1 MRSLTTKLILAFL
14 LVGVI
19 GSLLVAAFINTRTRA
34 EFERFLLDRRR
45 TQLTEQLVTYYQEH
59 GSWEG
64 VEDLIRRARQHGP
77 PSVLLDRVFLLGKDR
92 QVIVAPRARP
102 GRPPLQLRNADLA
115 IPIKVDGDVV
125 GWLAIDAP
133 RFFAPTLSPEA
144 VFRDRVRQAAI
155 LSALAASLL
164 ALLVGVFLARSI
176 TKPVRELTAATRAL
190 ADGELGRQVEVRGRD
205 EIAQLASAFNRMS
218 ADLARSNQLRQQM
231 TADIA
236 HDLRTPLSVI
246 LGYTEALSDGKLSGS
261 PRMYEAMY
269 GQAQQLSRLVSDLRI
284 LSLADAGELSLNRAP
299 VQPRE
304 LLARVAA
311 AYQGKAQ
318 EQGVTL
324 EALPGPDLPAI
335 EVDSTRMDQALGN
348 LVSNA
353 LRYTPPGGRITLSAE
368 LDPHGMEVGG
378 EVREAVTLKV
388 MDTGVGIDE
397 ADLPLVFERFYRGD
411 RSRHEEGESGLG
423 LPIVKSLVE
432 AHGGRIAVH
441 SAPGEGTTFTILL
454 PIDRRWSGLG

>member
-1 MRSLTTKLILAFL
+1 
-14 LVGVI
+14 VGLI
-19 GSLLVAAFINTRTRA
+19 GSLLVAIFINIRTRT

-45 TQLTEQLVTYYQEH
+45 AQLTEQLTTYYQEH
-59 GSWEG
+59 GNWEG
-64 VEDLIRRARQHGP
+64 AEDLILRARDHGP
-77 PSVLLDRVFLLGKDR
+77 PSAPLDRVFLLGKDR
-92 QVIVAPRARP
+92 EVIVGPRTRP
-102 GRPPLQLRNADLA
+102 GRPPIPLRNADLA
-115 IPIKVDGDVV
+115 IPLRADGQVV

-133 RFFAPTLSPEA
+133 KLFAPTLSPEA
-144 VFRDRVRQAAI
+144 LFQVRVRQAA
-155 LSALAASLL
+155 LFSALAASLL

-205 EIAQLASAFNRMS
+205 EIAQLATAFNRMS

-246 LGYTEALSDGKLSGS
+246 LGYTEALSDGKLTGS

-269 GQAQQLSRLVSDLRI
+269 GQAQQLSRLVADLRT

-299 VQPRE
+299 IQPWE
-304 LLARVAA
+304 LLARVAT

-318 EQGVTL
+318 AQGVTL
-324 EALPGPDLPAI
+324 EALPGPDLPTI

-353 LRYTPPGGRITLSAE
+353 LRYTPPGGRIILSAE
-368 LDPHGMEVGG
+368 LDPQGLKADDTM
-378 EVREAVTLKV
+378 REAMTLKV
-388 MDTGVGIDE
+388 KDTGVGIDE

-411 RSRHEEGESGLG
+411 KARHESGESGLG

-441 SAPGEGTTFTILL
+441 SAPGEGTTFTITL
-454 PIDRRWSGLG
+454 PIDRGLGGLG

>member
-19 GSLLVAAFINTRTRA
+19 GALLVAAFINTRTRA

-45 TQLTEQLVTYYQEH
+45 AQLTEQLTTYYQEH
-59 GSWEG
+59 GSWAG
-64 VEDLIRRARQHGP
+64 VEDLIIQARQHGP
-77 PSVLLDRVFLLGKDR
+77 PSVPLDRVFLLGKDR
-92 QVIVAPRARP
+92 QVMVAPRARP
-102 GRPPLQLRNADLA
+102 GRTPPQLRNADLA
-115 IPIKVDGDVV
+115 IPIKVDGAIV

-133 RFFAPTLSPEA
+133 RLLAPPISPEA
-144 VFRDRVRQAAI
+144 AFRERVRQAAI

-164 ALLVGVFLARSI
+164 ALLVGVILARSI
-176 TKPVRELTAATRAL
+176 TRPVRELTAATQAL
-190 ADGELGRQVEVRGRD
+190 ADGELGRQVDVRGRD
-205 EIAQLASAFNRMS
+205 EIAQLATAFNRMS
-218 ADLARSNQLRQQM
+218 ADLARSNHLRQQM

-246 LGYTEALSDGKLSGS
+246 LGYTEALADGKLSGS
-261 PRMYEAMY
+261 PRMYETMY
-269 GQAQQLSRLVSDLRI
+269 GQAQQLSRLVADLRT

-299 VQPRE
+299 IQPRA

-311 AYQGKAQ
+311 AYHGKAE

-335 EVDSTRMDQALGN
+335 DVDGTRMEQALGN

-353 LRYTPPGGRITLSAE
+353 LRYTPAGGRITLSAA
-368 LDPHGMEVGG
+368 LDAQDMEVDD
-378 EVREAVTLKV
+378 EMRKAVALKV
-388 MDTGVGIDE
+388 TDTGVGIDY

-411 RSRHEEGESGLG
+411 KARHEDGESGLG

-432 AHGGRIAVH
+432 AHGGRVSVH
-441 SAPGEGTTFTILL
+441 SAPGEGTTFTITL
-454 PIDRRWSGLG
+454 PIERG

>member
-19 GSLLVAAFINTRTRA
+19 GALLVAAFINTRTRA
-34 EFERFLLDRRR
+34 EFERFLLDRRL
-45 TQLTEQLVTYYQEH
+45 TQLTEQLTTYYQEH
-59 GSWEG
+59 GSWAG
-64 VEDLIRRARQHGP
+64 VEDLIIQARQHGP
-77 PSVLLDRVFLLGKDR
+77 PSVPLDRVFLLGKDR

-102 GRPPLQLRNADLA
+102 GQTPSQLRNADLA
-115 IPIKVDGDVV
+115 IPIKVDGAIV
-125 GWLAIDAP
+125 GWLVIDAP
-133 RFFAPTLSPEA
+133 RLLAPPISPEA
-144 VFRDRVRQAAI
+144 AFRERVRQAAI

-164 ALLVGVFLARSI
+164 ALLVGVILARSI
-176 TKPVRELTAATRAL
+176 TRPVRELTAATQAL
-190 ADGELGRQVEVRGRD
+190 ADGELGRQVDVRGRD
-205 EIAQLASAFNRMS
+205 EIAQLATAFNRMS
-218 ADLARSNQLRQQM
+218 ADLDRSNQLRQQM

-246 LGYTEALSDGKLSGS
+246 LGYTEALADGKLSGS

-269 GQAQQLSRLVSDLRI
+269 GQAQQLSRLVADLRT
-284 LSLADAGELSLNRAP
+284 LSLADAGELSLNRASI
-299 VQPRE
+299 QPRA

-311 AYQGKAQ
+311 AYHGKAE

-335 EVDSTRMDQALGN
+335 DVDGTRMEQALGN

-353 LRYTPPGGRITLSAE
+353 LRYTPAGGRITLSAA
-368 LDPHGMEVGG
+368 LDAQDMEVDD
-378 EVREAVTLKV
+378 EMRKAVALKV
-388 MDTGVGIDE
+388 TDTGVGIDY

-411 RSRHEEGESGLG
+411 KARHEDGESGLG

-432 AHGGRIAVH
+432 AHGGRVSVH
-441 SAPGEGTTFTILL
+441 SAPGEGTTFTITL
-454 PIDRRWSGLG
+454 PIERG